1 MQSLTFAFERPGK
14 LIIPYDGL
22 LDQSLDATFSNN
34 AKT

>member
-1 MQSLTFAFERPGK
+1 MQSLTFAFERLGK

-22 LDQSLDATFSNN
+22 LDQNLDATLNNN

>member
-1 MQSLTFAFERPGK
+1 MQSLTFASERPGK

-22 LDQSLDATFSNN
+22 LDQSLDATLSNN